1 MVVSL
6 RHGTKV
12 NRRKIMPELPEVETV
27 RRILEKRY
35 VGKKIIDVD
44 ILYPKMIHS
53 PIEEFK
59 TNIECQTITSISR
72 KGKYLFI
79 NFSNEYSLISH
90 LRMEGKDVL
99 REKIMGI
106 YNAGKKTKTLT
117 QHQREALGQ
126 YYKDYKA
133 EHGNS
138 YIDKYYSRMILWE
151 VYDENEEL

>member
-53 PIEEFK
+53 PIE
-59 TNIECQTITSISR
+59 
-72 KGKYLFI
+72 
-79 NFSNEYSLISH
+79 
-90 LRMEGKDVL
+90 
-99 REKIMGI
+99 
-106 YNAGKKTKTLT
+106 
-117 QHQREALGQ
+117 
-126 YYKDYKA
+126 
-133 EHGNS
+133 
-138 YIDKYYSRMILWE
+138 
-151 VYDENEEL
+151 